1 MTQKKDRIFSFEN
14 LNIQTGISLGA
25 SPEKTQ
31 PINIAFSWTTFL
43 TIFSSCSKLAAQKS
57 QQYVTHR
64 SKSNRLELRQTE
76 KQSNQ
81 SVRVLIS
88 MWLSTAN
95 NSDVTWYS
103 SLWLWNDYRTGCR
116 NVTRCQQQQ
125 SYSGLR
131 SPGRSSTTYFWNDSW
146 VQTFHSF
153 NR

>member
-31 PINIAFSWTTFL
+31 RINIAFSWTTFL
-43 TIFSSCSKLAAQKS
+43 TIFSSCIKFAAQKS

-64 SKSNRLELRQTE
+64 SKSNRLEYGKR
-76 KQSNQ
+76 KN
-81 SVRVLIS
+81 RAIS
-88 MWLSTAN
+88 LSECLFQCSCRRLTI
-95 NSDVTWYS
+95 VTWRDTAHFDS
-103 SLWLWNDYRTGCR
+103 EDDYRTGCR
-116 NVTRCQQQQ
+116 NVTHCQQQR